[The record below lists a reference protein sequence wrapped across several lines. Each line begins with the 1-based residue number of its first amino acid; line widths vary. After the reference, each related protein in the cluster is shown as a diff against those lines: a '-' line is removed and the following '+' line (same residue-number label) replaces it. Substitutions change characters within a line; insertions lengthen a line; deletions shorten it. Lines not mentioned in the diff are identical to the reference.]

1 MDNQPFIREL
11 TFKNFA
17 SPYALYSSFLF
28 IKTKYCRGNRMKK
41 VHFPWYYLTINNRTI
56 KSNLQTIFYFYQH
69 YTRKGLLSCLCMRK
83 NVLEL
88 MTN

>member
-1 MDNQPFIREL
+1 MDNQLFIRDV

-41 VHFPWYYLTINNRTI
+41 VHFPWYLTINSRTI
-56 KSNLQTIFYFYQH
+56 
-69 YTRKGLLSCLCMRK
+69 
-83 NVLEL
+83 
-88 MTN
+88 